1 MKINFKYMRLAS
13 LIFFITLLALPF
25 QSYAAEEKAAYDAL
39 ISVDSA
45 KGSVGEV
52 MDIPVKITQPKKDIA
67 AYGIEI
73 NFDQNHLKVVGVKS
87 GYGSITTTCAEETA
101 GCFWSNYDNEKGFL
115 RAAWAD
121 PTAGDHPIN
130 TALTLFT
137 VQVEIKDTDFTGDE
151 RLAVQLGD
159 LEKLSFTDPKNQAL
173 SVGVEVDTGKL
184 SIVKPPVKPVPQDN
198 RPGNGSTKPEGS
210 ENGLLLKKVV
220 TTVPVKKGESVSVSD
235 NQVNILDQQG
245 LLIVELL
252 KSLDKIEKV
261 DFSAEQLQTLI
272 ERQAKINVVKEDVE
286 LLIPA
291 TNFANG
297 EDFSI
302 LLERINKNPSKLPSF
317 NLAVSSMY
325 DFTIKLGDKTIH
337 HFDHP
342 IELVFP
348 TDQLKVAHPEELKVF
363 YWNETSQEWELVG
376 GTFEDGKIKAMTDHF
391 STFALFNPKELAA
404 DQAAGDSALPDTAS
418 NMYNWLVTGMII
430 IILGAAMVLVQKRRQ
445 RNS

>member
-1 MKINFKYMRLAS
+1 MKINFNNLRLAS
-13 LIFFITLLALPF
+13 LIFFITLLALPI
-25 QSYAAEEKAAYDAL
+25 QSNAAEEKVEYDAL

-52 MDIPVKITQPKKDIA
+52 LDIPVKITQPKKDIA

-73 NFDQNHLKVVGVKS
+73 NFDQNHLKVVGIKS
-87 GYGSITTTCAEETA
+87 GFGSNATTCTEETA
-101 GCFWSNYDNEKGFL
+101 GCFWSKYDNEKGFL

-121 PTAGDHPIN
+121 PTAGDHPID

-137 VQVEIKDTDFTGDE
+137 VQVQVKDTNFTGDK
-151 RLAVQLGD
+151 RLEIQVGD
-159 LEKLSFTDPKNQAL
+159 LEKLSFTDPSNQAL
-173 SVGVEVDTGKL
+173 SVEVDTGKL

-198 RPGNGSTKPEGS
+198 HPGTGSTQPGES

-220 TTVPVKKGESVSVSD
+220 TTVQVKKGESVSVSD

-302 LLERINKNPSKLPSF
+302 LLERINKNSSKLPSY

-348 TDQLKVAHPEELKVF
+348 TDQLKVAHPEELRVF

-376 GTFEDGKIKAMTDHF
+376 GKFEDGKIKAMTDHF

-418 NMYNWLVTGMII
+418 NMYNWLVTGMIS